1 MAAIWSEP
9 NSPFFQ
15 PLPGF
20 APGVRFAGGV
30 PGYENVKVNK
40 PFKPDAKGTDIR
52 SELPYPVVGIDFSS
66 GQRDVPISLPTQT
79 GDYTPPGSP
88 VPSTFDQYLEFTQKV
103 LPYQMQMQEQA
114 ARLSADLSRQQ
125 LADLAPYLSRAGWES
140 TARNLLAS
148 KSYAKF
154 KEQLPSNVQNIMA
167 SKQAQMQSAQAG
179 EAALMAAVADQQRAA
194 TAQASLSPYY
204 GLARYS

>member
-20 APGVRFAGGV
+20 TPGTRFAGGV
-30 PGYENVKVNK
+30 PSYGNTKVGK

-66 GQRDVPISLPTQT
+66 GQRDATVSLPTQS
-79 GDYTPPGSP
+79 GDYTSSGST
-88 VPSTFDQYLEFTQKV
+88 VPSTLDQYLNFTKQV

-114 ARLSADLSRQQ
+114 AAFYVAQKVVPKANAFR
-125 LADLAPYLSRAGWES
+125 RAFNQ
-140 TARNLLAS
+140 ARNVGS
-148 KSYAKF
+148 HK
-154 KEQLPSNVQNIMA
+154 
-167 SKQAQMQSAQAG
+167 
-179 EAALMAAVADQQRAA
+179 ALFWPHAHHA
-194 TAQASLSPYY
+194 
-204 GLARYS
+204 

>member
-20 APGVRFAGGV
+20 TPGTRFAGGV
-30 PGYENVKVNK
+30 PSYGNVKVGK

-52 SELPYPVVGIDFSS
+52 SELPYPVVGLDLSS
-66 GQRDVPISLPTQT
+66 GQRDATVSLPTQS
-79 GDYTPPGSP
+79 GDYTSTGNP
-88 VPSTFDQYLEFTQKV
+88 VPSTFDQYLNFTKQV

-125 LADLAPYLSRAGWES
+125 LADLAPYLSQAGWES

-148 KSYAKF
+148 KSYATF
-154 KEQLPSNVQNIMA
+154 KEQLPSNIQNIMA
-167 SKQAQMQSAQAG
+167 SKQAQMQSAQSG
-179 EAALMAAVADQQRAA
+179 EAALMAAVAAQQDAA
-194 TAQASLSPYY
+194 TRASL
-204 GLARYS
+204 GGVARRFG